1 LGRGEGEDFRAP
13 GRRDT
18 YGNDSLR
25 YRDNANRYQQK
36 LQQEQAAQT
45 FQLPN
50 QAGPSTSATPDGQPM
65 IRQFDEIVQG
75 RPAGPMGA
83 MGGVGGGFG
92 AGLGATPPS
101 SGVAEAPA
109 GLASLDIQI
118 PSRGQVFMFTTPRG
132 AIEITAQPVARDLVR
147 RLTNLAI
154 LLGFIVVGVIA
165 YRIFRQLPLR
175 QATGTMAFAI
185 LVALLGFL
193 SLLARFLPWIGLVL
207 LVVGVVLIVRRVL
220 DRRPAVVVQTETA
233 L

>member
-1 LGRGEGEDFRAP
+1 
-13 GRRDT
+13 
-18 YGNDSLR
+18 
-25 YRDNANRYQQK
+25 
-36 LQQEQAAQT
+36 
-45 FQLPN
+45 
-50 QAGPSTSATPDGQPM
+50 
-65 IRQFDEIVQG
+65 
-75 RPAGPMGA
+75 
-83 MGGVGGGFG
+83 
-92 AGLGATPPS
+92 
-101 SGVAEAPA
+101 
-109 GLASLDIQI
+109 
-118 PSRGQVFMFTTPRG
+118 MFTTPRG